1 MKQADGSGL
10 VLLEH
15 LADFLDHHHIQMVNS
30 PVKTHIKVTLL
41 GLLLS

>member
-15 LADFLDHHHIQMVNS
+15 LADFLDLNHIQMVNS
-30 PVKTHIKVTLL
+30 PMKTHIKGTLL